1 VRIEPLDGETQCS
14 PATVPPIPRAR
25 SEWHRGPHGIS
36 LSKHRLSVAL
46 SVSAAVGAAF
56 GGAPAA
62 AIAWGTNVAA
72 SRAVVRADSEEHPRT
87 TPYALRD
94 VHCRR
99 MGIGAFACTFPAHAG
114 KLGGDV
120 VVTYHRGAY
129 TVGEPNYETT
139 GESPAASFTP
149 AFYVAAGGA
158 VIGAV
163 IGLITIILAL
173 IQLKRILHTVRLGR
187 DANSLQAAIYCSNRY
202 NELIK
207 EIPSPTLGD
216 THTWEYRF
224 WDLIT
229 IEFFFFRREFL
240 DRDIFELWMVEL
252 VAGYA
257 TWPGSMPGDKRDSHR
272 AYLDSR
278 PWQLGP
284 TAYTEMYKFF
294 QQLMNISEE
303 PAEPRLRAKAIKD
316 LIDDPAHA

>member
-1 VRIEPLDGETQCS
+1 M
-14 PATVPPIPRAR
+14 
-25 SEWHRGPHGIS
+25 
-36 LSKHRLSVAL
+36 AL
-46 SVSAAVGAAF
+46 GVSAAIGAAF
-56 GGAPAA
+56 GAAPAA
-62 AIAWGTNVAA
+62 AIASGTNAAA
-72 SRAVVRADSEEHPRT
+72 SNAVVRADSEEHPRAA
-87 TPYALRD
+87 PYAVRD

-99 MGIGAFACTFPAHAG
+99 MGIGAFACTFPAHTG

-120 VVTYHRGAY
+120 VVTYDRGTY

-139 GESPAASFTP
+139 GESPASSFTP

-158 VIGAV
+158 VVGAV
-163 IGLITIILAL
+163 IGLITIIIAL
-173 IQLKRILHTVRLGR
+173 IQLKRILRTVRLGR

-202 NELIK
+202 NALIK
-207 EIPSPTLGD
+207 EMPSLTLGD
-216 THTWEYRF
+216 TQHWEYRF

-257 TWPGSMPGDKRDSHR
+257 TWPGSRMPGDKRDSHR

-294 QQLMNISEE
+294 QHLMTVSEE
-303 PAEPRLRAKAIKD
+303 HTEPRLRADAIKH
-316 LIDDPAHA
+316 LIDDAAHA